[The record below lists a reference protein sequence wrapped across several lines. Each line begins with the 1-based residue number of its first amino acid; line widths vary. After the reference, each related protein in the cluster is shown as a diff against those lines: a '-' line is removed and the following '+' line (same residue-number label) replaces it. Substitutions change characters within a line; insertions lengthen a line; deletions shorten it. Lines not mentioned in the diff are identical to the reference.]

1 MSAKILQIIPE
12 LKTGGA
18 EKSVVEMTEAVV
30 RAGGQS
36 IVVTEGGQ
44 LSADVLAKGGQIV
57 TMPVATK
64 NPVQLWL
71 NALAIAK
78 LIRDERISL
87 VHARSR
93 APAWSGLWA
102 ARMTGVP
109 FVTTYHGAYNQKNFL
124 KGFYNGVMARGDW
137 VIANSRFTA
146 DLIEKRHHPDP
157 SRLRVI
163 YRGVD
168 VNEVDPLQVSVERTE
183 KLKED
188 WGLSQSNDGFQ
199 SQISLTE
206 YGEGTKK
213 IVLHA
218 ARLTEWKG
226 QRDVI
231 EAAAQLKRRG
241 IDDCIMILAGDAQG
255 RSAYEAE
262 LRDLIAK
269 DGLEDRVRLVGHVS
283 DMAAAYK
290 LADIVVVASREAEAF
305 GRAAAEA
312 QAMGRPVIATDIGA
326 PPEFLN
332 LGGDRSS
339 DLMGEIAT
347 AWLVPVAD
355 GRAIAERIIDILG
368 FDAQRLQRINQ
379 VGRAYISANFTTEQ
393 MQNQTIE
400 IYEQLLGG
408 PLATVEV

>member
-1 MSAKILQIIPE
+1 MSATILQIIPE

-30 RAGGQS
+30 R
-36 IVVTEGGQ
+36 EGGRS
-44 LSADVLAKGGQIV
+44 LVVSEGGALAKDVIAKGGTVIE
-57 TMPVATK
+57 MPVATK
-64 NPVQLWL
+64 NPFKMWL
-71 NALAIAK
+71 NSRKIAK
-78 LIRDERISL
+78 LIRDENISL

-102 ARMTGVP
+102 ARAAKVP
-109 FVTTYHGAYNQKNFL
+109 FVTTYHGAYNQKSAL

-137 VIANSRFTA
+137 VIANSQFTA
-146 DLIEKRHHPDP
+146 DLIMKRHQPDP
-157 SRLRVI
+157 KHLRVI

-168 VNEVDPLQVSVERTE
+168 VDEIDPDAVSLDRVTALRSA
-183 KLKED
+183 
-188 WGLSQSNDGFQ
+188 WGIDG
-199 SQISLTE
+199 E
-206 YGEGTKK
+206 ECRDKK
-213 IVLHA
+213 IILHA

-231 EAAAQLKRRG
+231 EAAAELKRHGDERFLF
-241 IDDCIMILAGDAQG
+241 ILAGDAQG
-255 RSAYEAE
+255 RVAYEQE
-262 LRDLIAK
+262 LKALIAQ
-269 DGLEDRVRLVGHVS
+269 DGLEAHVKLVGHVS

-312 QAMGRPVIATDIGA
+312 QAMGCPTIATDIGA

-332 LGGDRSS
+332 LGK
-339 DLMGEIAT
+339 GEAQAT

-355 GRAIAERIIDILG
+355 GHAIARQIAKILE
-368 FDAQRLQRINQ
+368 FDQEELAKM
-379 VGRAYISANFTTEQ
+379 AKISRQYVKETFTTLN

-400 IYEQLLGG
+400 VYETVLGG
-408 PLATVEV
+408 PLATVSA

>member
-1 MSAKILQIIPE
+1 MSATILQIIPE

-30 RAGGQS
+30 REGGRS
-36 IVVTEGGQ
+36 LVVTEGGA
-44 LSADVLAKGGQIV
+44 LADDVIAKGGKVIE
-57 TMPVATK
+57 MPVATK
-64 NPVQLWL
+64 NPFKMWL
-71 NALAIAK
+71 NSRKIAK
-78 LIRDERISL
+78 LIRDENISL

-102 ARMTGVP
+102 ARAAKVP
-109 FVTTYHGAYNQKNFL
+109 FVTTYHGAYNQKSAL

-137 VIANSRFTA
+137 VIANSKFTA
-146 DLIEKRHHPDP
+146 DLIMGRHKPDP
-157 SRLRVI
+157 TRLRVI

-168 VNEVDPLQVSVERTE
+168 VDEIDPNAVSIDRVAA
-183 KLKED
+183 LHSA
-188 WGLSQSNDGFQ
+188 WGIDDE
-199 SQISLTE
+199 E
-206 YGEGTKK
+206 YKDKK
-213 IVLHA
+213 VILHA

-231 EAAAQLKRRG
+231 EAAAELKRQGDERSVF
-241 IDDCIMILAGDAQG
+241 ILAGDAQG
-255 RSAYEAE
+255 RLAYETE
-262 LRDLIAK
+262 LKELIAR
-269 DGLEDRVRLVGHVS
+269 DGLETHVKLVGHVS

-312 QAMGRPVIATDIGA
+312 QAMGCPVIATDIGA

-332 LGGDRSS
+332 LGK
-339 DLMGEIAT
+339 GEAQAT

-355 GRAIAERIIDILG
+355 GKAIAGKISTILE
-368 FDAQRLQRINQ
+368 FDADELSQMAEIARHY
-379 VGRAYISANFTTEQ
+379 VKETFTTLN

-400 IYEQLLGG
+400 VYEALLGG
-408 PLATVEV
+408 SLATVSA

>member
-1 MSAKILQIIPE
+1 MSATILQIIPE

-30 RAGGQS
+30 REGGRS
-36 IVVTEGGQ
+36 LVVTEGGA
-44 LSADVLAKGGQIV
+44 LADDVIAKGGKVIE
-57 TMPVATK
+57 MPVATK
-64 NPVQLWL
+64 NPFKMWL
-71 NALAIAK
+71 NSRKITK
-78 LIRDERISL
+78 LIRDENISL

-102 ARMTGVP
+102 ARAAKVP
-109 FVTTYHGAYNQKNFL
+109 FVTTYHGAYNQKSAL

-137 VIANSRFTA
+137 VIANSKFTA
-146 DLIEKRHHPDP
+146 DLIMGRHKPDP
-157 SRLRVI
+157 TRLRVI

-168 VNEVDPLQVSVERTE
+168 VDEIDPDAVSVDRVAA
-183 KLKED
+183 LRSA
-188 WGLSQSNDGFQ
+188 WGIDGE
-199 SQISLTE
+199 E
-206 YGEGTKK
+206 YRDKK
-213 IVLHA
+213 IILHA

-231 EAAAQLKRRG
+231 EAAAELKRRG
-241 IDDCIMILAGDAQG
+241 DERSVFILAGDAQG
-255 RSAYEAE
+255 RLAYETE
-262 LRDLIAK
+262 LKELIAR
-269 DGLEDRVRLVGHVS
+269 DGLETHVKLVGHVS

-312 QAMGRPVIATDIGA
+312 QAMGCPVIATDIGA

-332 LGGDRSS
+332 LGK
-339 DLMGEIAT
+339 GEAQAT

-355 GRAIAERIIDILG
+355 GKAIAGKISTILE
-368 FDAQRLQRINQ
+368 FDADELSQMAEIARHY
-379 VGRAYISANFTTEQ
+379 VKETFTTLN

-400 IYEQLLGG
+400 VYETLLGG
-408 PLATVEV
+408 SLATVSA

>member
-1 MSAKILQIIPE
+1 MSATILQIIPE

-30 RAGGQS
+30 REGGRS
-36 IVVTEGGQ
+36 LVVTEGGA
-44 LSADVLAKGGQIV
+44 LADDVIAKGGKVIE
-57 TMPVATK
+57 MPVATK
-64 NPVQLWL
+64 NPFKMWL
-71 NALAIAK
+71 NSRKIAK
-78 LIRDERISL
+78 LIRDENISL

-102 ARMTGVP
+102 ARAAKVP
-109 FVTTYHGAYNQKNFL
+109 FVTTYHGAYNQKSAL

-137 VIANSRFTA
+137 VIANSKFTA
-146 DLIEKRHHPDP
+146 DLIMGRHKPDP
-157 SRLRVI
+157 TRLRVI

-168 VNEVDPLQVSVERTE
+168 VDEIDPNAVSIDRVAA
-183 KLKED
+183 LHSA
-188 WGLSQSNDGFQ
+188 WGIDGE
-199 SQISLTE
+199 E
-206 YGEGTKK
+206 YRDKK
-213 IVLHA
+213 IILHA

-231 EAAAQLKRRG
+231 EAAAELKRRG
-241 IDDCIMILAGDAQG
+241 DERSVFILAGDAQG
-255 RSAYEAE
+255 RLAYETE
-262 LRDLIAK
+262 LKELIAR
-269 DGLEDRVRLVGHVS
+269 DGLETHVKLVGHVS

-312 QAMGRPVIATDIGA
+312 QAMGCPVIATDIGA

-332 LGGDRSS
+332 LGK
-339 DLMGEIAT
+339 GEAQAT

-355 GRAIAERIIDILG
+355 GKAIAGKISTILE
-368 FDAQRLQRINQ
+368 FDANELSQMAEIARHY
-379 VGRAYISANFTTEQ
+379 VKETFTTLN

-400 IYEQLLGG
+400 VYEALLGG
-408 PLATVEV
+408 SLATVSA

>member
-1 MSAKILQIIPE
+1 MSATILQIIPE

-30 RAGGQS
+30 QAGGRS
-36 IVVTEGGQ
+36 LVVTEGGA
-44 LSADVLAKGGQIV
+44 LSDDVVAMGGKIFNL
-57 TMPVATK
+57 PVATK
-64 NPVQLWL
+64 NPAKMWL
-71 NALAIAK
+71 NSKRIAN
-78 LIRDERISL
+78 LIRHENVSL

-102 ARMTGVP
+102 ARASKVP
-109 FVTTYHGAYNQKNFL
+109 FVTTYHGAYNQNSAL

-137 VIANSRFTA
+137 VIANSHFTA
-146 DLIEKRHHPDP
+146 DLIQQRHSPNSD
-157 SRLRVI
+157 RLRVI

-168 VNEVDPLQVSVERTE
+168 VDKINPAAVSIERQQ
-183 KLKED
+183 KMRKA
-188 WGLSQSNDGFQ
+188 WKIDGAEFAD
-199 SQISLTE
+199 
-206 YGEGTKK
+206 KK

-231 EAAAQLKRRG
+231 EAAAVLKRQGDGR
-241 IDDCIMILAGDAQG
+241 CVMILAGDAQG
-255 RSAYEAE
+255 RTAYEAE
-262 LRDLIAK
+262 LKELIKK
-269 DGLEDRVRLVGHVS
+269 DGLEDRVKLVGHVS

-290 LADIVVVASREAEAF
+290 LADIVTVASREAEAF

-312 QAMGRPVIATDIGA
+312 QAMGCPVIATDIGA

-332 LGGDRSS
+332 LGKGD
-339 DLMGEIAT
+339 DIAT

-355 GRAIAERIIDILG
+355 GAAIAARISDVLSLD
-368 FDAQRLQRINQ
+368 FDRREEMKL
-379 VGRAYISANFTTEQ
+379 ISRRYVKNNFTSQQ

-400 IYEQLLGG
+400 VYETLLGG
-408 PLATVEV
+408 PLATVCT